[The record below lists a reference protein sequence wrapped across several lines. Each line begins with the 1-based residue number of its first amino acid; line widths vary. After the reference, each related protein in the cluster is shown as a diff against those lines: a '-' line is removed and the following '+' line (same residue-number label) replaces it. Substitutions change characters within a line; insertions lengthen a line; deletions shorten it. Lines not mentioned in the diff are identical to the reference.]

1 MTTSGKSPVKN
12 LREKLDTMVI
22 RNKSEEKSTIRI
34 VSITSTVYVKYSC
47 CDEDSIL
54 VSDHHHHFMDGFQL
68 KQHNEGHVVVIP
80 RQDFANH
87 SDKIMYSYSFNCA
100 NLLCIVIKHEDS
112 DEDTKEVM
120 VAPFEKDEIVNKLYS
135 INDGIITMTLE
146 IPQDQA
152 EKKESEDTL
161 DEQNLNSHEA
171 ILFAPGQCTK
181 SNMGIELEMNKLGNT
196 IIKSIPE
203 SSKLNNSCLKQGQ
216 IISRING
223 NDCSDLSLED
233 IKFLIECKSQLARY
247 ITIETKSKNVS
258 RTETLKNILVAAT
271 GSTMVGVGSVLF
283 FTPLHPVGHAML
295 LGGGSV
301 LATKFEGPK
310 KLLNKASPRKTFQNV
325 QGRFQNMRKQ
335 VSRYRLDQ
343 RQKADS
349 VEKIYS

>member
-1 MTTSGKSPVKN
+1 MTTSSPVKN
-12 LREKLDTMVI
+12 FKEKLDAMVI
-22 RNKSEEKSTIRI
+22 TNKSEEESTIRV

-68 KQHNEGHVVVIP
+68 KQQTEGHVVVIP

-87 SDKIMYSYSFNCA
+87 DDKIMCSFSFNCA

-146 IPQDQA
+146 IPQEQA
-152 EKKESEDTL
+152 EKKESEDTVH
-161 DEQNLNSHEA
+161 EQCFNSHEA
-171 ILFAPGQCTK
+171 ILIAPGQCTQ
-181 SNMGIELEMNKLGNT
+181 SDMGIELEMNKLGNV

-223 NDCSDLSLED
+223 NDCLDLSLED
-233 IKFLIECKSQLARY
+233 IEFLIECKSQLARH
-247 ITIETKSKNVS
+247 ITIETKSKNKS
-258 RTETLKNILVAAT
+258 RTEALKSVLVAAT
-271 GSTMVGVGSVLF
+271 GSAMVGVGSVLF

-310 KLLNKASPRKTFQNV
+310 KFLNKASPRKTFQNV

-349 VEKIYS
+349 VEEIHS

>member
-1 MTTSGKSPVKN
+1 MTTSGNSPVKN
-12 LREKLDTMVI
+12 LKEKLDTMVI
-22 RNKSEEKSTIRI
+22 TKKSEEKSTIRI
-34 VSITSTVYVKYSC
+34 VSITSTMYVKYSC
-47 CDEDSIL
+47 CDKDSIL

-68 KQHNEGHVVVIP
+68 KQQNKGQVIVTP
-80 RQDFANH
+80 RVDTANY
-87 SDKIMYSYSFNCA
+87 DEKKMCSFSFSCA
-100 NLLCIVIKHEDS
+100 HLLCIVIDYEDS
-112 DEDTKEVM
+112 EEDAKEVM
-120 VAPFEKDEIVNKLYS
+120 VAPFEKEEIISKLYS
-135 INDGIITMTLE
+135 ISTGIITMTLE

-152 EKKESEDTL
+152 EKKESEDTV
-161 DEQNLNSHEA
+161 DEQCFNSHEA
-171 ILFAPGQCTK
+171 ILIAPGQCTQ
-181 SNMGIELEMNKLGNT
+181 SDMGIELEMNKLGNA
-196 IIKSIPE
+196 IIKSIPK

-223 NDCSDLSLED
+223 NDCLDLSLED

-258 RTETLKNILVAAT
+258 RTEALKNILVAAT

-310 KLLNKASPRKTFQNV
+310 KFLNKASPRKTFQNV

-343 RQKADS
+343 RQQADS
-349 VEKIYS
+349 VEEIHS

>member
-68 KQHNEGHVVVIP
+68 KQQNEGHVVVIP

-171 ILFAPGQCTK
+171 ILIAPGQCTQ
-181 SNMGIELEMNKLGNT
+181 SDMGIELEMNKLGNT

-258 RTETLKNILVAAT
+258 RTEALKNILVAAT